1 MIFDFHC
8 HYSPEFFR
16 YRDYRMDLDALIAEM
31 DRHCVARAVLGPAG
45 EYAAYATD
53 QGNAFVRDATRRFPS
68 RFVSFPA
75 PGGRPGGPHGTSSC
89 CRRALRGCG
98 A

>member
-31 DRHCVARAVLGPAG
+31 DRHYVARAVLGPAG
-45 EYAAYATD
+45 EYAAFATD
-53 QGNAFVRDATRRFPS
+53 EGNAFVRDAARRFPS
-68 RFVSFPA
+68 RFVAFA
-75 PGGRPGGPHGTSSC
+75 PTDPWGRTRVEYDEDPVGSEG
-89 CRRALRGCG
+89 
-98 A
+98 